1 MIIAPKTR
9 QIRILYTIL
18 IAGGALL
25 VVLLLRSLFLHKEQ
39 LPPALEVGNA
49 TEKEWVLSLGSF
61 SIPVTLADSPEE
73 REQGLSGTLSLPK
86 ESGLLFLFD
95 KPDFY
100 GFWMKDMAYPLDIV
114 WIDKDFK
121 IIGISKD
128 IAPNSYPQIFLVERD
143 IHVHPREP
151 RCRRRPEA
159 SRTAR
164 IRWRGSG
171 DFPLP
176 SYGRF

>member
-128 IAPNSYPQIFLVERD
+128 IAPNSYPQIFY
-143 IHVHPREP
+143 P
-151 RCRRRPEA
+151 
-159 SRTAR
+159 
-164 IRWRGSG
+164 
-171 DFPLP
+171 P
-176 SYGRF
+176 SPAQFVLEVNAGFSTQHNLSENQLLTLTQETRF